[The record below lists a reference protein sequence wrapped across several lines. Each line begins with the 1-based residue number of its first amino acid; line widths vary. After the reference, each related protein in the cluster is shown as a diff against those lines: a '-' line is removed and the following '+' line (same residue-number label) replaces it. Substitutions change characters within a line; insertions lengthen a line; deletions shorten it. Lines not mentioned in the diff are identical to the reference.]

1 MKNFNI
7 LLRIVL
13 SMVFLGLIGWG
24 IYWGVRSISR
34 MYQQF
39 TPMWAAGM
47 TIGSLVLILC
57 TLILAYAI
65 NRAANK
71 RFKPIPPEKAS
82 AYQLFI
88 EMWLSR
94 NRKPAREKQR
104 KLDQML
110 ALWANDSVLKAYI
123 AFQEL
128 ASDPESSW
136 DDIHDMAGEVVLAMR
151 ADLGFSTITITS
163 DDLTELHVS
172 RSLPED

>member
-1 MKNFNI
+1 MKNQKT
-7 LLRIVL
+7 LLSIVL
-13 SMVFLGLIGWG
+13 FLAVIGLVGWG

-65 NRAANK
+65 NRAAGK
-71 RFKPIPPEKAS
+71 RSKPIPPEKAH

-88 EMWLSR
+88 EIWLSR
-94 NRKPAREKQR
+94 SGSGKPSREKQR
-104 KLDQML
+104 KLDQTL
-110 ALWANDSVLKAYI
+110 ALWADDSVLEAYL
-123 AFQEL
+123 AFQGL

-136 DDIHDMAGEVVLAMR
+136 DDIHDMAGEVLLAMR
-151 ADLGFSTITITS
+151 ADLGVSNTIITS

-172 RSLPED
+172 RS